1 MEFTG
6 ERFIPG
12 QGGAIELEHLN
23 RYYFVV
29 HQIDLK
35 GKTVLD
41 IASGEGYG
49 SNIIAKHASKVIGV
63 DISFE
68 AIEHAKNKYK
78 ANYLEFVQGS
88 VVEIPMEE
96 SSVDVVVSFETLEHH
111 DKHDEMI
118 IEIKRVLKVDGILII
133 SSPDKYYYSE
143 LPNTLN
149 KYHIKELYNE
159 QFKQLL
165 NKYFNFTFHYSQR
178 MILGSIIVPIGR
190 DINSMN
196 IDIINENGTNLEF
209 NPVYNVAI
217 GTDNFDFIPKNKIVL
232 YDKSDEILNFECIKE
247 AMESGVRTGMQ
258 KIRSSKRYLIGK
270 FILKPFSFLKNLK

>member
-63 DISFE
+63 DINFE

-78 ANYLEFVQGS
+78 ANNIEFIQGS
-88 VVEIPMEE
+88 VVKIPMGD

-111 DKHDEMI
+111 DKHDEMML
-118 IEIKRVLKVDGILII
+118 EIKRILRKNGILMI
-133 SSPDKYYYSE
+133 SSPNKQHFSNFEKNSFHVKELFYEEFKDLMNQYFSKTIFYVQRSFVGSMIALDGFNNEYKKPLLVDKNGTVSE
-143 LPNTLN
+143 L
-149 KYHIKELYNE
+149 
-159 QFKQLL
+159 
-165 NKYFNFTFHYSQR
+165 R
-178 MILGSIIVPIGR
+178 
-190 DINSMN
+190 
-196 IDIINENGTNLEF
+196 
-209 NPVYNVAI
+209 PVYILAI
-217 GTDNFDFIPKNKIVL
+217 GTDNESFKEKNNIVL
-232 YDKSDEILNFECIKE
+232 YKEIDGIITLSDIENAVQNIKE
-247 AMESGVRTGMQ
+247 TKAYR
-258 KIRSSKRYLIGK
+258 LGK
-270 FILKPFSFLKNLK
+270 LFIQPFSIIRKIMKSF